1 MEKKNGYI
9 VNKIIVVNCIFE
21 AFLKG
26 ADNDVSHN
34 NKESCCR
41 TVLLEL
47 LQMHCACP
55 ERCFAKERQSPRCP
69 QLKVL
74 KGIFHPQFLKALTS
88 LSFGISE

>member
-34 NKESCCR
+34 NKEK
-41 TVLLEL
+41 L
-47 LQMHCACP
+47 LQNSLTRIVMN
-55 ERCFAKERQSPRCP
+55 
-69 QLKVL
+69 
-74 KGIFHPQFLKALTS
+74 ALC
-88 LSFGISE
+88 LS

>member
-34 NKESCCR
+34 NKVAAEQSYSNCYKCI
-41 TVLLEL
+41 VLVLRGV
-47 LQMHCACP
+47 LQ
-55 ERCFAKERQSPRCP
+55 K
-69 QLKVL
+69 
-74 KGIFHPQFLKALTS
+74 KGKALAAHS
-88 LSFGISE
+88 